1 MKQEWLRVSFANC
14 WNWVTG
20 TRDDF
25 YFCTFENFKNT
36 KLKVKFYD
44 PKPFNAYNIIII
56 NTIRWT
62 LSLKNVRYVNY
73 YLLFPPPDL
82 ARMANVHS
90 AEEVIAFWGGT
101 DGIKTARTWR
111 FAHFTQCSG
120 PGSLRASFQ
129 WPGSISSCVYPQK
142 MKGPDT
148 GQTPV
153 PWTRLKITKL
163 QKILDFS
170 LSHLLPRN
178 MPLLLSNMSGLGSYF
193 EEKQSLSNS
202 WDDQQN
208 EHNMWLSLLKY
219 LFWASQYLKVYIYS
233 REKCWRYTRNPQV
246 SFL

>member
-1 MKQEWLRVSFANC
+1 MKQERLRVSFANC

-101 DGIKTARTWR
+101 DGIK
-111 FAHFTQCSG
+111 Q
-120 PGSLRASFQ
+120 P
-129 WPGSISSCVYPQK
+129 
-142 MKGPDT
+142 
-148 GQTPV
+148 
-153 PWTRLKITKL
+153 
-163 QKILDFS
+163 
-170 LSHLLPRN
+170 
-178 MPLLLSNMSGLGSYF
+178 GLGALPTLHSAQALGHWGHRF
-193 EEKQSLSNS
+193 SGQEA
-202 WDDQQN
+202 
-208 EHNMWLSLLKY
+208 SLLACTHKKWKAPTLARHLY
-219 LFWASQYLKVYIYS
+219 LEHV
-233 REKCWRYTRNPQV
+233 
-246 SFL
+246 